1 MDCNNVIKLAVDAI
15 QNTVPN
21 NYDKNETSEVLR
33 EAFIEANGGSA
44 KIDFKSFRDHPEL
57 FQIVEAIIPAMIEE
71 GFKGDEFFMNFV
83 DYRNLALGDEIDFW
97 TEDNSLF
104 VVSDVAEGTQAIRRQ
119 RLDAGSKVSLVPTLK
134 VIKVYEELNR
144 LIARRVDFNRYVQA
158 VNRSFA
164 AQVYDDI
171 YDVFNGISATTT
183 GMTSDYY
190 KTGTYAEST
199 LLTLIDHVESATGSR
214 ATLLGT
220 RAAIRKVTQGVVA
233 DSAREDYYNFGHYGK
248 FNGTPIVIAPQ
259 RHAIGASS
267 FALDDTK
274 IYVVASN
281 DKFLKCVNGGE
292 GFLFDGN
299 PMDKTDL
306 TKEYLYG
313 QRFKCAALINER
325 LGVYDLD

>member
-1 MDCNNVIKLAVDAI
+1 MECNKVIKLAIDAI
-15 QNTVPN
+15 QNRVPN

-33 EAFIEANGGSA
+33 NAFIDANGGSS
-44 KIDFKSFRDHPEL
+44 KIDYKSFRDHPEL
-57 FQIVEAIIPAMIEE
+57 YQIIEAIVPTMIEE

-83 DYRNLALGDEIDFW
+83 EYRNLALGDQIDFW

-104 VVSDVAEGTQAIRRQ
+104 IVSDVAEGTQAIRRQ
-119 RLDAGSKVSLVPTLK
+119 RLDVGSKVSLVPTLK

-144 LIARRVDFNRYVQA
+144 LVSGRVDFNRFVQT
-158 VNRSFA
+158 VSRSYI

-171 YDVFNGISATTT
+171 YDIFNGISATTT
-183 GMTSDYY
+183 GMSTDYY

-199 LLTLIDHVESATGSR
+199 LLTLIDHVEAATGSR

-220 RAAIRKVTQGVVA
+220 RAAIRKVTQGVVSDA
-233 DSAREDYYNFGHYGK
+233 GREDYYNFGHYGK

-259 RHAIGASS
+259 RHTIGTSA

-281 DKFLKCVNGGE
+281 DKFLKGVNGGE
-292 GFLFDGN
+292 GILIDGN
-299 PMDKTDL
+299 PMDKPDF